1 MWQGIVV
8 ISEHSG
14 KLAEQTFTSYI
25 ISFYLIYHINVRT
38 VTFVTVQADNIHTCA
53 TWPR

>member
-14 KLAEQTFTSYI
+14 KLAEQTFTST
-25 ISFYLIYHINVRT
+25 IYHINVRT